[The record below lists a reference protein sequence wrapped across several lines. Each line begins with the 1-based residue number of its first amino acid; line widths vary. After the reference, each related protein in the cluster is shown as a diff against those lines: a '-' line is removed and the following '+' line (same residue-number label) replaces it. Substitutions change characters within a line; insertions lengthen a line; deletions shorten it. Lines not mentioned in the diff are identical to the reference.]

1 VDYASILVL
10 QKVDCN
16 MRSNILDWTIHMSY
30 SGLGEDSEARFEG
43 VPWGVALEI
52 LWEDHQ
58 ELGALGRLCE

>member
-1 VDYASILVL
+1 
-10 QKVDCN
+10 
-16 MRSNILDWTIHMSY
+16 MSY